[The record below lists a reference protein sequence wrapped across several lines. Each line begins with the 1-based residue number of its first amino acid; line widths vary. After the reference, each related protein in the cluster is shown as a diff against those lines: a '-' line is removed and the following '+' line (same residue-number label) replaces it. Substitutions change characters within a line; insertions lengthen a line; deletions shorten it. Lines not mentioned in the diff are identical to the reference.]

1 MHTGMKVMLF
11 VAGLYALAIGATVWI
26 MGAP

>member
-1 MHTGMKVMLF
+1 MPMGLRVMLF
-11 VAGLYALAIGATVWI
+11 VAALYALAIGATMWI